1 MPHYRYMSTS
11 RMNTEISM
19 PTNRY
24 KFLNTRLLLKL
35 AILIVVTF
43 NGVFLSGCSLLKL
56 YEEQEQEQEQQQ
68 EQSEI
73 ELQMER
79 YDKMEPEIQR
89 ILSLESD
96 MQLIVAELGK
106 YSSLGTDPL
115 GSVESENSELAN
127 SSTDSTIMDNIAVD
141 SPCVKNGTKLT
152 GHCIYKIGIHIAGFK
167 DKKYVPP
174 GWLFF
179 KKRLPISLSQGMQP
193 LMTPVVINNTV
204 YQSLRIGP
212 FRSVI
217 QAKRMCDESRHII
230 QCSVTEY
237 KGQEVIF

>member
-1 MPHYRYMSTS
+1 MSHYRYMSTS
-11 RMNTEISM
+11 RMTMEISM

-24 KFLNTRLLLKL
+24 KFLNTRLPLKL
-35 AILIVVTF
+35 AILMVVTF
-43 NGVFLSGCSLLKL
+43 NGVFLSGCSLLKV
-56 YEEQEQEQEQQQ
+56 YEEQEQEQQV
-68 EQSEI
+68 QSEI

-79 YDKMEPEIQR
+79 YGKMEPEIQR

-106 YSSLGTDPL
+106 YTSLGTDPL
-115 GSVESENSELAN
+115 GSVESENSELAS
-127 SSTDSTIMDNIAVD
+127 SSTDSTVVDNITDV
-141 SPCVKNGTKLT
+141 SPCVKNGTKPT

-167 DKKYVPP
+167 DKKYVSP
-174 GWLFF
+174 GWLFL
-179 KKRLPISLSQGMQP
+179 KKRLPISLSEGMQP
-193 LMTPVVINNTV
+193 LMTPVVINNNV

-212 FRSVI
+212 FRSVN

-237 KGQEVIF
+237 KGQVVRF

>member
-1 MPHYRYMSTS
+1 MSHYRYMSTS
-11 RMNTEISM
+11 RMTMEISM

-24 KFLNTRLLLKL
+24 KFLNTRLPLKL
-35 AILIVVTF
+35 AILMVVTF

-56 YEEQEQEQEQQQ
+56 YEDQDQDQEQI
-68 EQSEI
+68 QSEI
-73 ELQMER
+73 ELQVER

-106 YSSLGTDPL
+106 FSSLGTDPL

-127 SSTDSTIMDNIAVD
+127 SSTDSTMMNNIAVD
-141 SPCVKNGTKLT
+141 SPCVKNGTKPT

-167 DKKYVPP
+167 DKKYVQT
-174 GWLFF
+174 GWRFL

-193 LMTPVVINNTV
+193 LMTPVVINNNV

-212 FRSVI
+212 FRSVN

-237 KGQEVIF
+237 KGQVVRF